1 MKHIVALVVLL
12 SISWCYFAL
21 RVLSFAFNKGTSAN
35 IHSWRLYSFI
45 YFHFFCF
52 ISALQ
57 SPLRVHRDNIYV
69 RHSNLML
76 EVGTGV
82 DPMAESWELR
92 VCFYCDAI
100 RASTSSCAA
109 PCRTA
114 ALSHSQAL
122 RACLCLWN
130 VSSVHLSKRQ
140 CFSLTE
146 TVLDVSSFSADC
158 FSSEQPFNEQHS
170 LKWTSIK
177 QTSMKVSYIAEG
189 IHITAVQWVYFST
202 MNFEMLRVHYG
213 CFVERTHP
221 VHIWLS
227 CMLCAC
233 GLQICLVCNLQNYD
247 LSWSVLS
254 GLFV

>member
-1 MKHIVALVVLL
+1 
-12 SISWCYFAL
+12 
-21 RVLSFAFNKGTSAN
+21 
-35 IHSWRLYSFI
+35 
-45 YFHFFCF
+45 
-52 ISALQ
+52 
-57 SPLRVHRDNIYV
+57 
-69 RHSNLML
+69 ML

-122 RACLCLWN
+122 CACLCLWT
-130 VSSVHLSKRQ
+130 VASVHLSKLQ

-146 TVLDVSSFSADC
+146 MVLDVSADC

-170 LKWTSIK
+170 FKNAHKTNVDQISI
-177 QTSMKVSYIAEG
+177 IAEG
-189 IHITAVQWVYFST
+189 IHITAVRWIYFST
-202 MNFEMLRVHYG
+202 TNFEILRVHYG
-213 CFVERTHP
+213 CFVKRTHP

-233 GLQICLVCNLQNYD
+233 GLQIYVLCNLQNMIFPEVYCQA
-247 LSWSVLS
+247 
-254 GLFV
+254 FVSNLPL